1 MDRAASGH
9 AGGAIV
15 LVSSKLVWIRR
26 AKEATALVFAA
37 AVTSGAAGQTPPTEP
52 KEPRSDPGRS
62 TLEAPIGLR
71 VAAEIDPP
79 LSRLVD
85 RLEDASYAGREEATE
100 RLLEDTF
107 DNAQLYAVLRGD
119 LSPEQRHRLLT
130 VVCQRLLGAPRG
142 AVGIAYPGARV
153 QPVSGRPFEIVVTD
167 LLPDLPAQHLLMI
180 GDRIT
185 HVDGRALQDARHF
198 IVSVQSKAPGE
209 FIRLRLNRVKRD
221 EHEERVRDE
230 QGQLVYETLEVEL
243 QLGSVENLRD
253 ANGNPPAQKSPVV
266 LLRKDEALQ
275 ATLRFAPR
283 PRLIKI
289 RGQPI
294 QSDGPETE
302 AREIR

>member
-1 MDRAASGH
+1 M
-9 AGGAIV
+9 
-15 LVSSKLVWIRR
+15 VSSKLVWIRR
-26 AKEATALVFAA
+26 AREATALVFAA

-52 KEPRSDPGRS
+52 KEPRSDPAR
-62 TLEAPIGLR
+62 L
-71 VAAEIDPP
+71 AAEIDPP

-107 DNAQLYAVLRGD
+107 DNAQLYAVLKRGD

-142 AVGIAYPGARV
+142 AVGIAYPRV

-185 HVDGRALQDARHF
+185 HVDGRALQDAQHF

-253 ANGNPPAQKSPVV
+253 ADGNAPREESPLVE
-266 LLRKDEALQ
+266 LRKDEALQ
-275 ATLRFAPR
+275 ATLKYAPR
-283 PRLIKI
+283 PRLIQV
-289 RGQPI
+289 RGQPTPTAA
-294 QSDGPETE
+294 PEPE
-302 AREIR
+302 VGEIR

>member
-1 MDRAASGH
+1 M
-9 AGGAIV
+9 
-15 LVSSKLVWIRR
+15 VSSKSVWIRR
-26 AKEATALVFAA
+26 AREATALVFAA

-52 KEPRSDPGRS
+52 KEPRSDPARS
-62 TLEAPIGLR
+62 TLEAPNALR

-85 RLEDASYAGREEATE
+85 RLEEASYTGREEATE

-107 DNAQLYAVLRGD
+107 DNAQLYAVLERGD

-142 AVGIAYPGARV
+142 AVGIAYPRV

-185 HVDGRALQDARHF
+185 HVDGRALQDAHHF
-198 IVSVQSKAPGE
+198 IISVQSKAPGE

-221 EHEERVRDE
+221 EHEERLRDE

-253 ANGNPPAQKSPVV
+253 ADGNAPREESPLVR
-266 LLRKDEALQ
+266 LRKDEALQ
-275 ATLRFAPR
+275 ATLKYAPR
-283 PRLIKI
+283 PRLIQV
-289 RGQPI
+289 RGQPTPTAV
-294 QSDGPETE
+294 PEPDVG
-302 AREIR
+302 EIR

>member
-1 MDRAASGH
+1 M
-9 AGGAIV
+9 
-15 LVSSKLVWIRR
+15 VSSKLVWIRR
-26 AKEATALVFAA
+26 AREATALVFAA

-52 KEPRSDPGRS
+52 KDPARS
-62 TLEAPIGLR
+62 TLEAPNALR
-71 VAAEIDPP
+71 VAAEMDPP

-85 RLEDASYAGREEATE
+85 RLEEASYTGREEATE

-107 DNAQLYAVLRGD
+107 DNAQLYAVLKRGD

-142 AVGIAYPGARV
+142 AVGIAYPRV

-185 HVDGRALQDARHF
+185 HVDGRALQDAHHF
-198 IVSVQSKAPGE
+198 IISVQSKAPGE

-253 ANGNPPAQKSPVV
+253 ADGNAPREESPLVR
-266 LLRKDEALQ
+266 LRKDEALQ
-275 ATLRFAPR
+275 ATLKYAPQ
-283 PRLIKI
+283 PRLIQV
-289 RGQPI
+289 RGQPTPTAV
-294 QSDGPETE
+294 PEPE
-302 AREIR
+302 VGEIR

>member
-1 MDRAASGH
+1 M
-9 AGGAIV
+9 
-15 LVSSKLVWIRR
+15 VSSKLVWIRR
-26 AKEATALVFAA
+26 AREATALVFAA

-52 KEPRSDPGRS
+52 KEPRSDPARS
-62 TLEAPIGLR
+62 TLEAPNALR

-85 RLEDASYAGREEATE
+85 RLEEASYTGREEATE

-107 DNAQLYAVLRGD
+107 DNAQLYAVLKRGD

-142 AVGIAYPGARV
+142 AVGIAYPRV

-185 HVDGRALQDARHF
+185 HVDGRALQDAHHF
-198 IVSVQSKAPGE
+198 IISVQSKAPGE

-221 EHEERVRDE
+221 EHEERLRDE

-253 ANGNPPAQKSPVV
+253 ADGNAPREESPLVR
-266 LLRKDEALQ
+266 LRKDEALQ
-275 ATLRFAPR
+275 ATLKYAPR
-283 PRLIKI
+283 PRLIQV
-289 RGQPI
+289 RGQPTPTAV
-294 QSDGPETE
+294 PEPE
-302 AREIR
+302 VGEIR

>member
-1 MDRAASGH
+1 M
-9 AGGAIV
+9 
-15 LVSSKLVWIRR
+15 VSSKLVWIRR

-85 RLEDASYAGREEATE
+85 RLEDASYAGREEATA

-107 DNAQLYAVLRGD
+107 DNAQLYTVLRGD

-142 AVGIAYPGARV
+142 AVGIAYPRV

-185 HVDGRALQDARHF
+185 HVDGRPLQDGHHF
-198 IVSVQSKAPGE
+198 IISVQSKKPGE
-209 FIRLRLNRVKRD
+209 PIRLTLNRAKSD
-221 EHEERVRDE
+221 ENQERIRDE

-275 ATLRFAPR
+275 ATRRFAPR
-283 PRLIKI
+283 PRLIQI